1 MLKTILLA
9 TDGSEA
15 AAHAT
20 DMAAVLAKQ
29 FNATVT
35 VLHVFP
41 SVPTTWGEPH
51 YSRALHETLGQ
62 AKALTT
68 AIADRIR
75 AQGVVN
81 VEEDAVAGHP
91 VAAILDVASIR
102 NPDLIVLGARGLS
115 TWRGMF
121 LGSVS
126 MAVTQRAECP
136 VLVVK

>member
-1 MLKTILLA
+1 MLKSILLA

-15 AAHAT
+15 AAHAA
-20 DMAAVLAKQ
+20 DMVATLAKQ
-29 FNATVT
+29 FDATVI

-51 YSRALHETLGQ
+51 YSRALHDTLSH

-75 AQGVVN
+75 TWGVAN
-81 VEEDAVAGHP
+81 VEEDAVSGQP
-91 VAAILDVASIR
+91 VTAILDVANIR
-102 NPDLIVLGARGLS
+102 KPDMLVLGARGLS